1 MNGEGKNG
9 NNRMEEYFR
18 IREGDRRDLKEVYR
32 NLQRGYGLEH
42 PERVNSFQGL
52 LFGRGNAFVS
62 GRILEKMKIT
72 EYRLFVY
79 DSLGSFYKEKYGDVS
94 AETNEENGMS
104 RWLGNGEYVTGRYG
118 YFRGGYRGR
127 QQFDEAIRIRKWKG
141 DIWITDEGE
150 PDLFLLAGEG
160 AIRNLNGEELA
171 ADREGVDFLEVYR
184 AHPEYYLPLTKL
196 QSMAFP
202 EYEGRS
208 IRDSFWNAG
217 ILEDNRPYFAVCHGK
232 HLEVYTSAIGRG
244 GWRQGEWFFLQAMI
258 SRGLVKADNNQYRQ
272 RYPHVRPVQEENGC
286 EFCRMWIEL
295 DTHVLSQTIR
305 WAGKAFP
312 FNDLKKLN
320 ARVQPGC

>member
-32 NLQRGYGLEH
+32 NLQRGYGFED
-42 PERVNSFQGL
+42 PERVNGFQGL
-52 LFGRGNAFVS
+52 LFGRENAFVS
-62 GRILEKMKIT
+62 GRILEEMKIT

-94 AETNEENGMS
+94 AETNEENGTS

-171 ADREGVDFLEVYR
+171 ADREGVEFLEAYR